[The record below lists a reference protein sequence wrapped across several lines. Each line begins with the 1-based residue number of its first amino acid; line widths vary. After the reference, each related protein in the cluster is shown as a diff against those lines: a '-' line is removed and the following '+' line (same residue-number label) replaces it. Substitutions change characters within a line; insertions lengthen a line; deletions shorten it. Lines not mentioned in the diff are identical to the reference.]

1 MGFSVDS
8 SNGSV
13 TVRVRHDGADREVP
27 PLWLRER
34 SASNRH
40 PVNGQ
45 RLNDTHRLPVDLAI
59 VDASLEDGQLH
70 VAFTDGHRET
80 FSTEM
85 LEWSLALPLDVPEPT
100 PWDATSLPEP
110 PRHHWAA
117 VMSDDR
123 ALGAALDDFLRF
135 GCVLVD
141 GAPTEPGT
149 VLDVGNRFG
158 HVRVTNWGDLF
169 DVQSKPNPNDLA
181 YTAVPLGPHTDNP
194 YRDPVPGIQLLHCL
208 VNDTSG
214 GASTLVDA
222 VAVTDRLRA
231 EDPNG
236 FELLATV
243 EVLFDFRDV
252 DADIRRIGPLVER
265 DHRGR
270 VTGLAYSPRFD
281 YLPLL
286 VPDDHVAYQR
296 ARQRLAE
303 LLASPEFEMRFVMAP
318 GDIEIFDNARVLH
331 GRTGFDPNEGPRHL
345 QGCYIDGDAP
355 RSRYRVLHKVGR

>member
-1 MGFSVDS
+1 MTFSVCRRE
-8 SNGSV
+8 GSV
-13 TVRVRHDGADREVP
+13 AVQVAWAGATRDVP

-34 SASNRH
+34 CMTQLH
-40 PVNGQ
+40 PVNRQ
-45 RLNDTHRLPVDLAI
+45 RLYDSHRLPVDLTIVEAS
-59 VDASLEDGQLH
+59 VDADSLH
-70 VAFTDGHRET
+70 VAFSDGHRES
-80 FSTEM
+80 FAIEM
-85 LEWSLALPLDVPEPT
+85 LEWSLALPLDLPDPT
-100 PWDATSLPEP
+100 PWDASLTEP
-110 PRHHWAA
+110 PRHDWGA
-117 VMSDDR
+117 VMADDG
-123 ALGAALDDFLRF
+123 AFAAALDDFLRF
-135 GCVLVD
+135 GCVLVA
-141 GAPTEPGT
+141 GAPVEPGT
-149 VLDVGNRFG
+149 VLGVGNRFG
-158 HVRVTNWGDLF
+158 HVRVTNWGEMF

-181 YTAVPLGPHTDNP
+181 YTAAPLGPHTDNP

-208 VNDTSG
+208 VNETSG

-231 EDPNG
+231 EDPAG

-252 DADIRRIGPLVER
+252 DDDIRRVGPLVER

-281 YLPLL
+281 YLPLME
-286 VPDDHVAYQR
+286 PDDHVVYQR

-303 LLASPEFEMRFVMAP
+303 LLASPEFEMRFVMHP
-318 GDIEIFDNARVLH
+318 GDIEVFDNSRVLH